1 MHLDYIADLRKVA
14 ELQSMNKAAQC
25 LNISTPALSKRIK
38 SVEDYFE
45 CKLFYRTSKGIFLT
59 EAGEKVLRKLVNI
72 HKEMRNLK
80 RDISEKTS
88 AKVRVGVLPSY
99 FLYQLEDTSS
109 RVLEKDLTIN
119 VESTTQI
126 LLSRLYET
134 KIDALIGDI
143 ESVKENDLYY
153 KTLYSEGYNLICS
166 KNLSESFDGDVEVE
180 EINESTLFV
189 LNPPCDTLNFIRDN
203 LNVSNVNLE
212 YKDNLDS
219 ILADVRMEKGY
230 TILPDSLRFKADK
243 LNLDYVKI
251 KYKQRDVGIVS
262 YNECMVQSVYDI
274 LSRNLKEE

>member
-88 AKVRVGVLPSY
+88 SKVRVGVLPSY

-166 KNLSESFDGDVEVE
+166 KNLSESFNGDVEVE

>member
-166 KNLSESFDGDVEVE
+166 KNLSESFNGDVEVE
-180 EINESTLFV
+180 EINEGTLFV

-203 LNVSNVNLE
+203 LNVSNMNLE

-219 ILADVRMEKGY
+219 ILANVKMEKGY

-251 KYKQRDVGIVS
+251 KYKKRDVGIVS
-262 YNECMVQSVYDI
+262 YNKCMVQSVYDM

>member
-88 AKVRVGVLPSY
+88 SKVRVGVLPSY

-126 LLSRLYET
+126 LLSRLYEA

-143 ESVKENDLYY
+143 ESVKEDDLYY
-153 KTLYSEGYNLICS
+153 KTLYSDGYNLICS
-166 KNLSESFDGDVEVE
+166 KNLSESFNGDVEVE

-230 TILPDSLRFKADK
+230 TILPNSLRFKADK

>member
-1 MHLDYIADLRKVA
+1 M
-14 ELQSMNKAAQC
+14 
-25 LNISTPALSKRIK
+25 
-38 SVEDYFE
+38 
-45 CKLFYRTSKGIFLT
+45 
-59 EAGEKVLRKLVNI
+59 
-72 HKEMRNLK
+72 
-80 RDISEKTS
+80 
-88 AKVRVGVLPSY
+88 
-99 FLYQLEDTSS
+99 
-109 RVLEKDLTIN
+109 
-119 VESTTQI
+119 
-126 LLSRLYET
+126 
-134 KIDALIGDI
+134 
-143 ESVKENDLYY
+143 YY

-166 KNLSESFDGDVEVE
+166 KNLSESFNGDVEVE

>member
-45 CKLFYRTSKGIFLT
+45 CKLFYRNAKGIFLT

-88 AKVRVGVLPSY
+88 SKVRVGVLPSY

-143 ESVKENDLYY
+143 ESVKEDDLYY
-153 KTLYSEGYNLICS
+153 KTLYSDGYNLICS
-166 KNLSESFDGDVEVE
+166 KNLSESFNGDVEVE

>member
-80 RDISEKTS
+80 RDISEKTT

-166 KNLSESFDGDVEVE
+166 KNLSESF
-180 EINESTLFV
+180 NFV

>member
-166 KNLSESFDGDVEVE
+166 KNLSESFNGDVEVE

-189 LNPPCDTLNFIRDN
+189 LNPPSDTLNFIRDN

>member
-166 KNLSESFDGDVEVE
+166 KNLSESFNGDVEVE

>member
-80 RDISEKTS
+80 RDISEKTT

-166 KNLSESFDGDVEVE
+166 KNLSESFNGDVEVE

>member
-45 CKLFYRTSKGIFLT
+45 CKLFYRNAKGIFLT

-126 LLSRLYET
+126 LLSRLYEA

-143 ESVKENDLYY
+143 ESVKEDDLYY
-153 KTLYSEGYNLICS
+153 KTLYSDGYNLICS
-166 KNLSESFDGDVEVE
+166 KNLSESFNGDVEVE

>member
-1 MHLDYIADLRKVA
+1 MDLDYIADLRKVA

-166 KNLSESFDGDVEVE
+166 KNLSESFNGDVEVE

>member
-153 KTLYSEGYNLICS
+153 KTLYSDGYNLICS
-166 KNLSESFDGDVEVE
+166 KNLSESFNGDVEVE

>member
-1 MHLDYIADLRKVA
+1 MLL
-14 ELQSMNKAAQC
+14 
-25 LNISTPALSKRIK
+25 
-38 SVEDYFE
+38 
-45 CKLFYRTSKGIFLT
+45 
-59 EAGEKVLRKLVNI
+59 KLVNI

-80 RDISEKTS
+80 RDISKMTTS
-88 AKVRVGVLPSY
+88 KVKVGVLPSY

-109 RVLEKDLTIN
+109 RILDKDLTIN

-143 ESVKENDLYY
+143 ESVKEDDLYY
-153 KTLYSEGYNLICS
+153 KALYSEGYNLICS
-166 KNLSESFDGDVEVE
+166 RNLSESFKEDVEVE
-180 EINESTLFV
+180 EINEGTLFV

-203 LNVSNVNLE
+203 LNVSNMNLE

-219 ILADVRMEKGY
+219 ILANVKMEKGY

-251 KYKQRDVGIVS
+251 KYKKRDVGIVS
-262 YNECMVQSVYDI
+262 YNKCMVQSVYDM